1 MGVRSGSADRRRA
14 AVAAAWLAIAGV
26 ACTATSPPPLPP
38 RRVAFPQ
45 QAPASSSSPPAAGE
59 TVVTWPR
66 DLPAAAEAPS
76 RDERYFGWTLAAD
89 AVSIV
94 PLIVWAGH
102 PEKFYYAAPAL
113 LLSPAIHALHG
124 ENRSAAISFMMRT
137 AMLGLV
143 YLASFTADQECH
155 SQGSGDSICIPI
167 GTLLLLELGIV
178 MPIVID
184 STWLAR
190 TSRPASEW
198 YRLPLPGA
206 TAGTNGAHLFT
217 LTARF

>member
-1 MGVRSGSADRRRA
+1 MGVRSGSADRLC
-14 AVAAAWLAIAGV
+14 AAAAAACLAIAGV

-38 RRVAFPQ
+38 RRVAFPEQ
-45 QAPASSSSPPAAGE
+45 TPGSSPPASGE

-66 DLPAAAEAPS
+66 DLPAAAEAPA

-94 PLIVWAGH
+94 PLVVWGAH

-113 LLSPAIHALHG
+113 LLVPAIHALHG

-143 YLASFTADQECH
+143 YLARFTSDQEC
-155 SQGSGDSICIPI
+155 QGSGDDICVPI
-167 GTLLLLELGIV
+167 GTLVLLDLAIV

-184 STWLAR
+184 SAWLAR
-190 TSRPASEW
+190 TRQPAEGW
-198 YRLPLPGA
+198 NRLPSPGA
-206 TAGTNGAHLFT
+206 TVGANGGRLFT

>member
-1 MGVRSGSADRRRA
+1 MAVPSGSADRRCA
-14 AVAAAWLAIAGV
+14 AIAAACLAIAAA

-38 RRVAFPQ
+38 RRVAFPA
-45 QAPASSSSPPAAGE
+45 QAPASSPPAAGE

-89 AVSIV
+89 LVSIV
-94 PLIVWAGH
+94 PLIAWAQD
-102 PEKFYYAAPAL
+102 PEKVYYAAPSL
-113 LLSPAIHALHG
+113 LLVPAIHALHG
-124 ENRSAAISFMMRT
+124 EYNSTAISLGMRT

-143 YLASFTADQECH
+143 YLTTFTADRECQ
-155 SQGSGDSICIPI
+155 SRRSGDYVCIPF
-167 GTLLLLELGIV
+167 GTLILLDLAIV
-178 MPIVID
+178 TPVVLD

-190 TSRPASEW
+190 RARPAPEW

-206 TAGTNGAHLFT
+206 TVGANGGRFFT

>member
-14 AVAAAWLAIAGV
+14 AVAAACLAIAGV

-38 RRVAFPQ
+38 RRVAFPR
-45 QAPASSSSPPAAGE
+45 QAPASSPPAAGE

-66 DLPAAAEAPS
+66 DLPAAAEGPS

-94 PLIVWAGH
+94 PLVAWAGH

-113 LLSPAIHALHG
+113 LLAPAIHTLHG
-124 ENRSAAISFMMRT
+124 EYGSAAISFTMRT

-143 YLASFTADQECH
+143 YLAGLTADRECR
-155 SQGSGDSICIPI
+155 SSSDFCIPI
-167 GTLLLLELGIV
+167 ATLALLDLAIV
-178 MPIVID
+178 MPVVID

-198 YRLPLPGA
+198 YRLPLPSA
-206 TAGTNGAHLFT
+206 TAGANGAHLFT